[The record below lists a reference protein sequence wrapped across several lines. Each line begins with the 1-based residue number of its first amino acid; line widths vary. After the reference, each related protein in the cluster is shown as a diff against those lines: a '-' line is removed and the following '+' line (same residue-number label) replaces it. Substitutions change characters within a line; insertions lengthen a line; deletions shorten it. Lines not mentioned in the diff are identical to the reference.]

1 MTTPSID
8 LDRYLARLGLDHP
21 GRADL
26 ATLQALQFA
35 HQQAIAFENLSP
47 LAAAPVPLDLPAL
60 QRKVIAGGRGG
71 YCFELNTLFRALLQA
86 LGFEVAP
93 LMGRVVMGLPEDAA
107 PTPRTHLVTRVR
119 LEGVDWLADV
129 GFGGMTPTGPLRLDA
144 TEAQATPHEPYRLVA
159 REAGTRRLPARGCGT
174 QRLLQAQ
181 VGGEWRSLY
190 VLDLEP
196 APLIDH
202 EVGNW
207 YVATHPASLFTQHL
221 VAARPAPG
229 VRRTLRDADLTVHTL
244 GGPSTT
250 RRLGSVDDVIEVL
263 RDGFGLAVPDTPAL
277 RARLQTVIAEARGAQ
292 D

>member
-26 ATLQALQFA
+26 ATLQALQFS

-60 QRKVIAGGRGG
+60 QRKVIARGRGG

-93 LMGRVVMGLPEDAA
+93 LMGRVVMGLPDDAA

-144 TEAQATPHEPYRLVA
+144 IEAQATPHEPYRLLA
-159 REAGTRRLPARGCGT
+159 RDGGTR
-174 QRLLQAQ
+174 RLLQAQ

-229 VRRTLRDADLTVHTL
+229 LRRTLRDADLTVHTL

-250 RRLGSVDDVIEVL
+250 RRLGSVDDVIEAL
-263 RDGFGLAVPDTPAL
+263 GHEFGLAVPASAAL
-277 RARLQTVIAEARGAQ
+277 RARLEAVMATARG
-292 D
+292 DPS